1 MTQTPHSALTAV
13 AKTCDTIE
21 RTLGKSAA
29 FRKVEETLYVVHQG
43 STYVTISVVDAGR
56 DGREKP
62 VVRVYAQVVS
72 GVRPE
77 PSLFRQLLIL
87 NGRMRFGAFAFV
99 PEGEV
104 VLFVHTILGGE
115 HMDAQE
121 LVATVTDVALVAD
134 GYDDRIVARYG
145 GQRMQDV
152 VEDAAMQHLM
162 GERDDDLD
170 ILDEPANPRES
181 VEMPTDGPPGPGRE
195 PNHKP

>member
-1 MTQTPHSALTAV
+1 MTQTAHTDQI

-21 RTLGKSAA
+21 KTLSKSQA
-29 FRKVEETLYVVHQG
+29 FRKVEERLYVVHQG

-56 DGREKP
+56 EGRSKP

-77 PSLFRQLLIL
+77 PSLFRQLLVL
-87 NGRMRFGAFAFV
+87 NARMRFGAFAFV
-99 PEGEV
+99 PEGDV
-104 VLFVHTILGGE
+104 VLFVHTILGGD

-152 VEDAAMQHLM
+152 VEDVAMQHLL
-162 GERDDDLD
+162 GEEDED
-170 ILDEPANPRES
+170 ILGDEPPAA
-181 VEMPTDGPPGPGRE
+181 E